1 MGNSSSKASPSASF
15 KAQSRAED
23 GHRSSRTRRR
33 PNSHSFSFTSTL
45 DVPRS
50 SSHRRSRSVNATAN
64 SGLLAPPPPYSAAID
79 TPSSVPL
86 ATTSTTSSAAA
97 RSSRTAA
104 YLRAPM
110 RQESVE
116 NALET
121 LRKYD
126 TVIIVDDSSSMK
138 GRRWEDVRSLTLRL
152 CHRTHLASL
161 SPRQE
166 MRCLLWQM

>member
-1 MGNSSSKASPSASF
+1 MGNSSSKASSNPSASS
-15 KAQSRAED
+15 KARSRAED

-33 PNSHSFSFTSTL
+33 TNSHSFSFASTL

-50 SSHRRSRSVNATAN
+50 SSHRRSRSANATAN
-64 SGLLAPPPPYSAAID
+64 SALLAPPPPYSAAVD
-79 TPSSVPL
+79 APLSVPL
-86 ATTSTTSSAAA
+86 ATASTTSLAAT

-104 YLRAPM
+104 YLQAPM
-110 RQESVE
+110 RRESVE

-152 CHRTHLASL
+152 CH
-161 SPRQE
+161 
-166 MRCLLWQM
+166 